1 MIFIVLGKNSYL
13 KSSPTYIFMNILT
26 VTLRGVDI
34 QSTTSNKVYDS
45 KHFGEV
51 TLSWQAHTYLWSIVR
66 AFPWA
71 AFHREMA
78 EEESMMTEYM

>member
-51 TLSWQAHTYLWSIVR
+51 TLS
-66 AFPWA
+66 
-71 AFHREMA
+71 
-78 EEESMMTEYM
+78 